1 MSLINIRD
9 YEEQALATL
18 DRLTGDYYRSGSE
31 DERTLQANRAA
42 YDQVRLRPRALVD
55 VSSCDL
61 HTSVLGTPVAM
72 PILVAPTAYHCLA
85 HPEGECATVQGVG
98 AAGTLMS
105 VSTLGT
111 RSLEEVAAAAG
122 GPLWF
127 QLYVYKDRRVSEALI
142 RRAEA
147 AGYRAL
153 VLTVDT
159 PRLGQRERD
168 VRNGFGLPAHLRMA
182 NFADASDATAH
193 IQEHGLSGLAVHA
206 NAMFD
211 AGLTWEALDWLRSV
225 TQLPIIVKGLVTAE
239 DAALAVAHGAAALI
253 VSNHGGRQLDGAVS
267 TLEALPEVVAAV
279 NGACEVFVDGGVYRG
294 TDILKALA
302 LGARAVLVGRPIL
315 WGLAVNGAAGV
326 THVLLILRD
335 ELERAMALSGRPTLD
350 SIDRTLVKV
359 PRDW

>member
-1 MSLINIRD
+1 VQLINLQD
-9 YEEQALATL
+9 YEDQALATL
-18 DRLTGDYYRSGSE
+18 DPPTRDYYRSGSE
-31 DERTLQANRAA
+31 DERTLHANRAA
-42 YDQVRLRPRALVD
+42 YDLVRLRPRALVD
-55 VSSCDL
+55 VSACDL
-61 HTSVLGTPVAM
+61 TTTVLGTPVAM

-98 AAGTLMS
+98 AAGTLMG

-111 RSLEEVAAAAG
+111 RTLEEVAAAAS

-127 QLYVYKDRRVSEALI
+127 QLYVYKDRGASERLI
-142 RRAEA
+142 RRAET

-153 VLTVDT
+153 LLTVDT

-168 VRNGFGLPAHLRMA
+168 LRNGFGLPAHLRMA
-182 NFADASDATAH
+182 NFEDASDATAH
-193 IQEHGLSGLAVHA
+193 TQEQGLSGLAVHA
-206 NAMFD
+206 KAMFD

-225 TQLPIIVKGLVTAE
+225 TRLPIIVKGLVTAE
-239 DAALAVAHGAAALI
+239 DAALAVAHGAAGII

-279 NGACEVFVDGGVYRG
+279 NGACEVYVDGGARRG

-302 LGARAVLVGRPIL
+302 LGARAVMIGRPIL

-326 THVLLILRD
+326 THVLSILRD
-335 ELERAMALSGRPTLD
+335 ELERAMALSGRPTLA